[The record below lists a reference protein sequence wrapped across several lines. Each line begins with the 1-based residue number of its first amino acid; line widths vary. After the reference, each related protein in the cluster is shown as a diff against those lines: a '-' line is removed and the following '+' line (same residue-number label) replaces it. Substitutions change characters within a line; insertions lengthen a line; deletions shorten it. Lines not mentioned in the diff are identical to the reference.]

1 MIIRSNYYV
10 KKEWGF
16 KGIEVSVN
24 FMYFVYIN
32 FYMGIIIFNLELFR
46 Y

>member
-1 MIIRSNYYV
+1 MIIRSNYYI
-10 KKEWGF
+10 KKEWGLR
-16 KGIEVSVN
+16 GIEVSVN

-32 FYMGIIIFNLELFR
+32 FYMWIIIFNLELFK